1 MLTVS
6 VLGPL
11 EVTRAGA
18 RIAVP
23 SGKTSE
29 VLIRLAL
36 EAGTLVRFERL
47 IDDLWGAAGD
57 TAARNTLQTKVS
69 RLRRALGDPALV
81 EGGRIGYLLRIDPSA
96 VDALAAPQLAAASAE
111 RSSAGDHVGALAQ
124 ADQALALFRG
134 EILRD
139 AGDGDWLIPH
149 RVKLEAV
156 RLGLIE
162 SRLGARI
169 RLGGAGAA
177 GAVVGE
183 LQSLVADYPLRESL
197 WALLITALYR
207 DQRQAEAL
215 AAYRTVRERLADELG
230 LDPGPELRALEQQ
243 VLHHDERLDA
253 PAAVATGPA
262 MSTAPTAPTVT
273 GNVPTLSA
281 RLFGRAGELRELSAA
296 IDTQRLVTLV
306 GPAGVGK
313 TRLAIEVARAAAAPD
328 GSWLVRLENVR
339 TPATLAQTI
348 GEAFGIGGATEALVH
363 ERLQA
368 TSALVVLDNCEHLI
382 DEIAELTARLLDAAP
397 HLRVLATSQ
406 VPLNLD
412 GEFVVTLAPLA
423 LADSVALFA
432 HRATER
438 RQSFVLDPDSESAIE
453 DVCRSLDGLPL
464 AIELAAARTR
474 ALSVQ
479 EIARRLDDRFGLL
492 SDPTSRHP
500 QRHRALATAIA
511 WSYDLLFPD
520 EQRGLW
526 ALACFDGGAPLDA
539 AEHVAAALGVPAAAA
554 LDGLGRLADR
564 SLVAVDIGEGGSVRY
579 RLLDSVR
586 AFASL
591 RLREAGD
598 EALARQA
605 HCDWFAAAADRA
617 RADDRGPRLVE
628 QVRVLRTERA
638 NIDAAL
644 TWAAEYDPPAG
655 VRLALGFGWISVI
668 LGDGAVAAQR
678 LRDALAA
685 AGEQAPL
692 AERAIGY
699 AYMCWDEAGADLERA
714 RREGIEAMRLGELA
728 GDPNAI
734 AESTFALAFA
744 LVQSGQPRA
753 VLELL
758 DTWWTRAVLPVSDWP
773 LALYSALV
781 GLGAAGIGDI
791 ERIRTACAAL
801 SEVRARID
809 NGWLDSQAEAILSGL
824 ALAEGRFDA
833 AAAHLEQAA
842 AAADAVQ
849 LPATSAYHL
858 SGLGRVLQLAG
869 RPHDA
874 VVALERAIAMGL
886 AVGLMRI
893 VAFSRVRLGRTLL
906 DLNDRDAARTALTAA
921 DAWFA
926 VSGGGSEAALAEALL
941 IVMDEQDGSASA
953 RSRLDTALVNA
964 RADDNREVEELIVA
978 ALAARA

>member
-1 MLTVS
+1 
-6 VLGPL
+6 
-11 EVTRAGA
+11 
-18 RIAVP
+18 
-23 SGKTSE
+23 
-29 VLIRLAL
+29 
-36 EAGTLVRFERL
+36 
-47 IDDLWGAAGD
+47 
-57 TAARNTLQTKVS
+57 
-69 RLRRALGDPALV
+69 
-81 EGGRIGYLLRIDPSA
+81 
-96 VDALAAPQLAAASAE
+96 
-111 RSSAGDHVGALAQ
+111 
-124 ADQALALFRG
+124 
-134 EILRD
+134 
-139 AGDGDWLIPH
+139 
-149 RVKLEAV
+149 
-156 RLGLIE
+156 
-162 SRLGARI
+162 
-169 RLGGAGAA
+169 
-177 GAVVGE
+177 
-183 LQSLVADYPLRESL
+183 PLRESL

-215 AAYRTVRERLADELG
+215 DAYRTVRERLADELG

-243 VLHHDERLDA
+243 VLQQDERLDA
-253 PAAVATGPA
+253 PPVAVSA
-262 MSTAPTAPTVT
+262 APTAPTPRGAT

-281 RLFGRAGELRELSAA
+281 RLFGRADELRELAAA
-296 IDTQRLVTLV
+296 IDLNRLVTLV

-313 TRLAIEVARAAAAPD
+313 TRLAIEVARAAAPPD
-328 GSWLVRLENVR
+328 GTWLVRLENVR
-339 TPATLAQTI
+339 TPAALAQTI

-368 TSALVVLDNCEHLI
+368 AGALVVLDNCEHLI

-397 HLRVLATSQ
+397 QLTVLATSQ

-412 GEFVVTLAPLA
+412 GEVVVTLAPLA
-423 LADSVALFA
+423 LADSVGLFA
-432 HRATER
+432 HRAGER
-438 RQSFVLDPDSESAIE
+438 RRSFVLDPDSESAIE

-492 SDPTSRHP
+492 SDPSSRHP

-539 AEHVAAALGVPAAAA
+539 AEHVAGALGVPSAAA
-554 LDGLGRLADR
+554 LDVLGRLADR
-564 SLVAVDIGEGGSVRY
+564 SLVAVDVGDGGSVRY

-598 EALARQA
+598 DAVARRA

-617 RADDRGPRLVE
+617 QANDRGPRLVD
-628 QVRVLRTERA
+628 QVHIFRTERA

-644 TWAAEYDPPAG
+644 TWAAEYDPPTG

-685 AGEQAPL
+685 AGEQVTL
-692 AERAIGY
+692 AERAVGY
-699 AYMCWDEAGADLERA
+699 AYTCWDEAAADIERA
-714 RREGIEAMRLGELA
+714 RLEGSEAMRLGELS
-728 GDPNAI
+728 GDPSAI
-734 AESTFALAFA
+734 AESTFALAFT
-744 LVQSGQPRA
+744 LLQSGQPRA

-758 DTWWTRAVLPVSDWP
+758 DTWWAQAVQPVSDWP
-773 LALYSALV
+773 LGLYSVLA
-781 GLGAAGIGDI
+781 GYAAAGIGDI
-791 ERIRTACAAL
+791 EGIRAACVTLAG
-801 SEVRARID
+801 VRVED
-809 NGWLDSQAEAILSGL
+809 GWLISQAEANFSAL

-842 AAADAVQ
+842 TAAEAVQ
-849 LPATSAYHL
+849 LPATAGFHL

-869 RPHDA
+869 RPREA
-874 VVALERAIAMGL
+874 VLALERAIEAGL

-906 DLNDRDAARTALTAA
+906 DLGERDSARTALTTAN
-921 DAWFA
+921 AWFT

-941 IVMDEQDGSASA
+941 IVMDGQDGVAGA
-953 RSRLDTALVNA
+953 RARLDTALITA